1 MKYILLFFIL
11 LSCFVGVGYS
21 QIVIKM
27 KREGGVSTIPCKVN
41 GLNLNFIF
49 DTGASDVSI
58 SMAEATFMFK
68 NGYLTKEN
76 IIGSQNYID
85 ATGNISEGILVLL
98 KEIEI
103 SGIKL
108 FDVKATI
115 TKTLNAPLLLGQS
128 ALSKLGSFK
137 LDLEKNELIIYN
149 LNQFIKSPLEEFTI
163 HDIDSIKFAI
173 NLLIKYLNNKSTS
186 TEQILQYFILN
197 ISETKSQDSLW
208 ANPDYL
214 YRRLNTNYDYYS
226 HISSETLPQEYSTLS
241 YFNGTISQDNS
252 PPTELLDRYK
262 LFLKEKLSRLS
273 YYSKTHKLNW
283 SLFDSTSL
291 KVIQNSSNEIEVTF
305 RCADK
310 YYIFKTKYLDLKKD
324 NKFYLYLPTEIES
337 KSFFEFR
344 TLIFNEFY
352 SRLDEIKNSKDQ
364 NHELSFFYE
373 HLATYF
379 ESDYNKLSPDDK
391 DIFSDIIFEPP
402 FWCERAATL
411 EQGVTNDDLLR
422 KIKLYS
428 KGISLYEKNVYP
440 FIKQGYYFYKLF
452 YYRGQRKLYMNDFYG
467 AYSDFKKITNLYEQ
481 VNSSHEFLKYDITEV
496 YLFLSRVCYKL
507 KKYDEC
513 SLSIERGIKTYSTD
527 LDKYLVDFDL
537 SLLYRLKGELY
548 YFVYKNKEK
557 ACESWTKAFNLGEKT
572 SQEYIQSYCK

>member
-1 MKYILLFFIL
+1 
-11 LSCFVGVGYS
+11 
-21 QIVIKM
+21 M

-226 HISSETLPQEYSTLS
+226 HISSETLPQE
-241 YFNGTISQDNS
+241 
-252 PPTELLDRYK
+252 
-262 LFLKEKLSRLS
+262 
-273 YYSKTHKLNW
+273 
-283 SLFDSTSL
+283 
-291 KVIQNSSNEIEVTF
+291 
-305 RCADK
+305 
-310 YYIFKTKYLDLKKD
+310 
-324 NKFYLYLPTEIES
+324 
-337 KSFFEFR
+337 
-344 TLIFNEFY
+344 
-352 SRLDEIKNSKDQ
+352 
-364 NHELSFFYE
+364 
-373 HLATYF
+373 
-379 ESDYNKLSPDDK
+379 
-391 DIFSDIIFEPP
+391 
-402 FWCERAATL
+402 
-411 EQGVTNDDLLR
+411 
-422 KIKLYS
+422 
-428 KGISLYEKNVYP
+428 
-440 FIKQGYYFYKLF
+440 
-452 YYRGQRKLYMNDFYG
+452 
-467 AYSDFKKITNLYEQ
+467 
-481 VNSSHEFLKYDITEV
+481 
-496 YLFLSRVCYKL
+496 
-507 KKYDEC
+507 
-513 SLSIERGIKTYSTD
+513 
-527 LDKYLVDFDL
+527 
-537 SLLYRLKGELY
+537 
-548 YFVYKNKEK
+548 
-557 ACESWTKAFNLGEKT
+557 
-572 SQEYIQSYCK
+572 